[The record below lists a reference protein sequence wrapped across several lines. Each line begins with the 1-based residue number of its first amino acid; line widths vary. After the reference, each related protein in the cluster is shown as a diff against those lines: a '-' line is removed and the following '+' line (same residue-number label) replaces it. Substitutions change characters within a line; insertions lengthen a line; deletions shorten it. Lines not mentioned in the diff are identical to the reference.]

1 MVSKPEGLIKKVQV
15 RKKRHT
21 EPLNS
26 ATLSEAATG
35 GVLLKKVFFEIS
47 QNLSPF

>member
-15 RKKRHT
+15 CKKRYT

-26 ATLSEAATG
+26 AALSEAATG
-35 GVLLKKVFFEIS
+35 GVLLKKGFLEIL
-47 QNLSPF
+47 QN

>member
-15 RKKRHT
+15 CKKRYT

-35 GVLLKKVFFEIS
+35 GLLLKKVLLEIS
-47 QNLSPF
+47 QN